1 MVVLAHSTLRAMS
14 WGNEAMPKRSYG
26 VTADG
31 TKVDLYTLG
40 GEAGLRV
47 QVITY
52 GGTIVGIE
60 APDRSGRRGNVIL
73 TLPSLA
79 DYVGQ
84 DSYLGALIGRFAN
97 RIGGAMFVLDGTA
110 HRLSKNDGD
119 NCIHGGWIGF
129 NKAVWEAADWIDG
142 AEPCLTLRHV
152 SPDGD
157 QGFPGAVTVEVTYTV
172 SGENTLRISYRAQT
186 DRPTVIN
193 LTNHTYFDLGG
204 AACADILDHE
214 LMLAAEFFTPVN
226 KRLIPT
232 GQLEAVA
239 GTPFDFLEPRPI
251 GARIYERND
260 QLADGPGYD
269 HNFVLGSSARD
280 EPQFAARVCEPRSG
294 RVLEVHT
301 TQPGLQFY
309 SGNHLDGTLR
319 GPHGKIYG
327 RHTALCLE
335 AQHFPDSPN
344 HPSFPS
350 TTLRPGEIFASTTE
364 YRFRID

>member
-1 MVVLAHSTLRAMS
+1 MQMR
-14 WGNEAMPKRSYG
+14 PYG
-26 VTADG
+26 QTAEG
-31 TKVDLYTLG
+31 AKVDCYTLG
-40 GEAGLRV
+40 NESGLRV

-52 GGTIVGIE
+52 GGTIVSIE
-60 APDRSGRRGNVIL
+60 TPDRAGNRANVIL

-84 DSYLGALIGRFAN
+84 NSYLGALVGRYAN
-97 RIGGAMFVLDGTA
+97 RIGGAKFVLDGTEY
-110 HRLSKNDGD
+110 RLPKNDGD

-129 NKAVWEAADWIDG
+129 NKAVWAVADTGDG
-142 AEPCLTLRHV
+142 PETHLTLRHV

-157 QGFPGAVTVEVTYTV
+157 QGFPGTLTVEVTYAV
-172 SGENTLRISYRAQT
+172 SADNTLRISYRAQT

-214 LMLAAEFFTPVN
+214 LMLAADFFTPVN
-226 KRLIPT
+226 ARLIPT

-239 GTPFDFLEPRPI
+239 GTPFDFRQTHPI
-251 GARIYERND
+251 GARIYEQNQ

-269 HNFVLGSSARD
+269 HNFVLRAPARNQ
-280 EPQFAARVCEPRSG
+280 PQFAARVREPRSG

-309 SGNHLDGTLR
+309 SGNHLDGTLC

-344 HPSFPS
+344 QPGFPS
-350 TTLRPGEIFASTTE
+350 TTLRPGELFTSTTE
-364 YRFRID
+364 YRFGID

>member
-1 MVVLAHSTLRAMS
+1 MQVR
-14 WGNEAMPKRSYG
+14 PYG
-26 VTADG
+26 ETADG

-40 GEAGLRV
+40 DETRLRV

-60 APDRSGRRGNVIL
+60 VPDRAGDRGNIIL

-79 DYVGQ
+79 DYIGQ
-84 DSYLGALIGRFAN
+84 NSYLGALVGRYAN
-97 RIGGAMFVLDGTA
+97 RIGGAKFVLDGTEYQ
-110 HRLSKNDGD
+110 LSKNDGD

-129 NKAVWEAADWIDG
+129 NKAVWEVADRGDG
-142 AEPCLTLRHV
+142 PEPHLTLRHV

-157 QGFPGAVTVEVTYTV
+157 QGFPGALTVEVTYAV
-172 SGENTLRISYRAQT
+172 SADNTLRISYRAQT

-214 LMLAAEFFTPVN
+214 LTIAADFFTPVN
-226 KRLIPT
+226 ERLVPT
-232 GQLEAVA
+232 GQFEAVA

-251 GARIYERND
+251 GARIHERND

-280 EPQFAARVCEPRSG
+280 VPQFAARVREPRSG

-319 GPHGKIYG
+319 GPHGKVYG

-344 HPSFPS
+344 QPAFPC
-350 TTLRPGEIFASTTE
+350 TTLRPGEVFASTTE
-364 YRFRID
+364 YHFGID

>member
-1 MVVLAHSTLRAMS
+1 
-14 WGNEAMPKRSYG
+14 MPKQTYG
-26 VTADG
+26 MTANG
-31 TKVDLYTLG
+31 TKVDLYTLDN
-40 GEAGLRV
+40 ASGLRV

-52 GGTIVGIE
+52 GGTIIGIE
-60 APDRSGRRGNVIL
+60 VPDRAGERANVIL

-79 DYVGQ
+79 AYMGQ
-84 DSYLGALIGRFAN
+84 DSYLGALIGRYAN
-97 RIGGAMFVLDGTA
+97 RIGGASFVLDGIT
-110 HRLSKNDGD
+110 HQLSKNDGD

-129 NKAVWEAADWIDG
+129 NKAVWEVADWVDG
-142 AEPCLTLRHV
+142 PEPRLALRHV

-157 QGFPGAVTVEVTYTV
+157 QGFPGTVTAEVTYALT
-172 SGENTLRISYRAQT
+172 GDNMLRISYRAHT

-193 LTNHTYFDLGG
+193 MTNHTYFDLGG
-204 AACADILDHE
+204 AACANILDHE
-214 LMLAAEFFTPVN
+214 LTLAADFFTPVN

-239 GTPFDFLEPRPI
+239 GTPFDFLEPHPI
-251 GARIYERND
+251 GARISEHND

-269 HNFVLGSSARD
+269 HNFVLALSARA
-280 EPQFAARVCEPRSG
+280 EPQFAARVREPRSG

-309 SGNHLDGTLR
+309 SGNHLDGTLC
-319 GPHGKIYG
+319 GPHGKFYG
-327 RHTALCLE
+327 PHTALCLE

-350 TTLRPGEIFASTTE
+350 TTLRPDELFTSTTE
-364 YRFRID
+364 YRFGID